1 MTITTD
7 INAITLTPNAIAIGQ
22 AAAVN
27 LPSLLTQLLV
37 HVGEKQRLIKEIQK
51 VHPSTGPDAANYAA
65 LNAILAKL

>member
-7 INAITLTPNAIAIGQ
+7 ITSITLTPNAIAAGQ

-27 LPSLLTQLLV
+27 LPALLTQLLV

-51 VHPSTGPDAANYAA
+51 VHPSTGGEAANYAA
-65 LNAILAKL
+65 LSAILAKL